1 MTPTLRALGV
11 SQNASD
17 RWLYAW
23 AGANVAIGAISLLVP
38 LFVVGLGGT
47 AFDLGVLWFATSV
60 AMVPG
65 ALGVGALVD
74 RTGRHRPFA
83 LAGLGGIAV
92 ATAVLPFLDGVLA
105 VVLVDSVLWLCVASV
120 SPVFTTLVLA
130 DTSAR
135 EWSGRIAR
143 LSKYQGYGWAGGL
156 VLGAVWTRA
165 VGSLLDPLAVQRSLL
180 VVCAGLLVA
189 ATLAAAR
196 WLPRVADAPDAEDFG
211 RRPRTLRTAR
221 GALSPLLPGRL
232 VSLARTSDPR
242 SLLDGVSRPL
252 AVYLAA
258 VSVFFAGFS
267 VFSAPLPDFLAGV
280 GFGDDAVYVLYVV
293 SSLSSAAFYVGAGA
307 LADRYDIRRLQS
319 GALGLRAL
327 AFPAVAVAAYALS
340 APSLTSLLGVAL
352 LNVAVGLSWAV
363 IAVTAN
369 TLVARY
375 AAPGR
380 RGAALGLYTALSSGA
395 GGIGG
400 LLGGWLAARTGY
412 LLTFEVAG
420 ALVLVGGLVV
430 FGLRWLAPE
439 QASDAS
445 APASAD

>member
-1 MTPTLRALGV
+1 MPTLRTLGV

-38 LFVVGLGGT
+38 LFVVGLGGN

-74 RTGRHRPFA
+74 RTGRHRPFG
-83 LAGLGGIAV
+83 LAGLAGIAV
-92 ATAVLPFLDGVLA
+92 ATAILPLLDSVIA
-105 VVLVDSVLWLCVASV
+105 VVLVDAVLWLCVASV

-130 DTSAR
+130 DAPER

-156 VLGAVWTRA
+156 VLGAVWTRV
-165 VGSLLDPLAVQRSLL
+165 VGTMLSPLAVQRSLL

-196 WLPRVADAPDAEDFG
+196 WLPTAGRVPDADDLG
-211 RRPRTLRTAR
+211 RRPRTLRTVR
-221 GALSPLLPGRL
+221 GTLSPLLPGRL
-232 VSLARTSDPR
+232 VSLARTSDPKA
-242 SLLDGVSRPL
+242 LLHGVSRPL

-307 LADRYDIRRLQS
+307 LADRYNIRRLQS
-319 GALGLRAL
+319 GALGMRVL
-327 AFPAVAVAAYALS
+327 AFPAIAVAAYALG
-340 APSLTSLLGVAL
+340 APSLGSLIGVAL

-400 LLGGWLAARTGY
+400 LFGGWLAARAGY
-412 LLTFEVAG
+412 LVTFEVAG
-420 ALVLVGGLVV
+420 ALVLIGGLVV
-430 FGLRWLAPE
+430 LGLGWLTGGERAG
-439 QASDAS
+439 AS
-445 APASAD
+445 AGAD